1 MEIIGLLVWERLAR
15 LLIKVRES
23 SQRKVRETGDRKER
37 GIIFKARTERE
48 EVDGQT
54 WETPPFSFPLIA
66 RVFYSLRSHCH
77 AVKTTL
83 GEDVDQSHTH
93 THTVALLSFFID
105 F

>member
-66 RVFYSLRSHCH
+66 QVFYSLRSHCH

-83 GEDVDQSHTH
+83 GEDVESHTH
-93 THTVALLSFFID
+93 THSSIIIFLY
-105 F
+105 

>member
-93 THTVALLSFFID
+93 THSSIIIFLY
-105 F
+105 